1 MIFYYF
7 LALLA
12 AFCWSI
18 SSLISADITRILG
31 GIGFNRLRL
40 IFVSFMLLIYAS
52 LQNSW
57 NTINIEYL
65 NIIIVSGVIGVF
77 LGDTLLFM
85 AMQRIGPRRNNIL
98 FSLAAPFTV
107 ILNIVALQ
115 KTMSFIDITGCI
127 LVFIGVV
134 VAISYGNS
142 RKNNDHRW
150 ELIEG
155 SIRIGILFGILA
167 ALCQAIGIIM
177 MKPILNKGADP
188 IASAAIRTTI
198 SAFLLSFTYISKSN
212 LMTGTSNNFTPN
224 IIIKTAISG
233 FLGMALGMSLLLI
246 ALKNGDAG
254 IVATLSST
262 SPIMILFLLWV
273 LTKKI
278 PSLGSWIGTVIAITG
293 TGLIFIS

>member
-12 AFCWSI
+12 AFSWSI

-40 IFVSFMLLIYAS
+40 IFVSIMLISYVTF
-52 LQNSW
+52 QKTW
-57 NTINIEYL
+57 DTINIEYL
-65 NIIIVSGVIGVF
+65 NVIIVSGVIGIFV
-77 LGDTLLFM
+77 GDTLLFM
-85 AMQRIGPRRNNIL
+85 ALKRIGPRRNNIL

-107 ILNIVALQ
+107 ILNILALQ
-115 KTMSFIDITGCI
+115 QKMSLIEITGCI

-142 RKNNDHRW
+142 KNNNHRW

-155 SIRIGILFGILA
+155 SIKIGILFGILA
-167 ALCQAIGIIM
+167 ALCQSIGLIM
-177 MKPILNKGADP
+177 MKPILDQGADP
-188 IASAAIRTTI
+188 IASAAIRCTI
-198 SAFLLSFTYISKSN
+198 SALLLSLTYISKSN
-212 LMTGTSNNFTPN
+212 LIGSNINFTTST
-224 IIIKTAISG
+224 ILKTIISG

-246 ALKNGDAG
+246 ALQKADAG

-262 SPIMILFLLWV
+262 SPIMILFLLWII
-273 LTKKI
+273 TKKI
-278 PSLGSWIGTVIAITG
+278 PSIGAWIGTIIVIIG
-293 TGLIFIS
+293 TGLIFIN

>member
-12 AFCWSI
+12 AFSWSI

-40 IFVSFMLLIYAS
+40 IFVSIMLLSYATF
-52 LQNSW
+52 QKTW
-57 NTINIEYL
+57 DTINIEYL
-65 NIIIVSGVIGVF
+65 NVIIVSGVIGIF

-85 AMQRIGPRRNNIL
+85 ALKRIGPRRNNIL

-107 ILNIVALQ
+107 ILNILALQ
-115 KTMSFIDITGCI
+115 QKMSLIEITGCI

-142 RKNNDHRW
+142 KNNNHRW

-155 SIRIGILFGILA
+155 SIKIGILFGILA
-167 ALCQAIGIIM
+167 ALCQSIGLIM
-177 MKPILNKGADP
+177 MKPILDQGADP
-188 IASAAIRTTI
+188 IASAAIRCTI
-198 SAFLLSFTYISKSN
+198 SALLLSLTYISKSN
-212 LMTGTSNNFTPN
+212 LIGSNINFTTST
-224 IIIKTAISG
+224 ILKTIISG

-246 ALKNGDAG
+246 ALQKADAG

-262 SPIMILFLLWV
+262 SPIMILFLLWII
-273 LTKKI
+273 TKKI
-278 PSLGSWIGTVIAITG
+278 PSIGAWLGTIIAIIG
-293 TGLIFIS
+293 TGLIFIN

>member
-12 AFCWSI
+12 AFSWSI
-18 SSLISADITRILG
+18 SSLISVDITRILG

-40 IFVSFMLLIYAS
+40 IFVSIMLLSYATF
-52 LQNSW
+52 QKTW
-57 NTINIEYL
+57 DTINIEYL
-65 NIIIVSGVIGVF
+65 NVIIVSGVIGIF

-85 AMQRIGPRRNNIL
+85 ALKRIGPRRNNII

-107 ILNIVALQ
+107 ILNILALQ
-115 KTMSFIDITGCI
+115 QKMSLIEITGCI

-142 RKNNDHRW
+142 KNNNHRW

-155 SIRIGILFGILA
+155 SIKIGILFGILA
-167 ALCQAIGIIM
+167 ALCQSIGLIM
-177 MKPILNKGADP
+177 MKPILDQGADP
-188 IASAAIRTTI
+188 IASAAIRCTI
-198 SAFLLSFTYISKSN
+198 SALLLSLTYISKSN
-212 LMTGTSNNFTPN
+212 LIGSNINFTAST
-224 IIIKTAISG
+224 ILKTIISG

-246 ALKNGDAG
+246 ALQKADAG

-262 SPIMILFLLWV
+262 SPIMILFLLWII
-273 LTKKI
+273 TKKI
-278 PSLGSWIGTVIAITG
+278 PSIGAWIGTIIAIIG
-293 TGLIFIS
+293 TGLIFIN

>member
-12 AFCWSI
+12 AFSWSI

-40 IFVSFMLLIYAS
+40 IFVSIMLLSYATF
-52 LQNSW
+52 QKTW
-57 NTINIEYL
+57 DTINIEYL
-65 NIIIVSGVIGVF
+65 NVIIVSGVIGIF
-77 LGDTLLFM
+77 LGDTLLFI
-85 AMQRIGPRRNNIL
+85 ALKRIGPRRNNIL

-107 ILNIVALQ
+107 ILNILALQ
-115 KTMSFIDITGCI
+115 QKMSLIEITGCI

-142 RKNNDHRW
+142 KNNNHRW

-155 SIRIGILFGILA
+155 SIKIGILFGILA
-167 ALCQAIGIIM
+167 ALCQSIGLIM
-177 MKPILNKGADP
+177 MKPILDQGADP
-188 IASAAIRTTI
+188 IASAAIRCTI
-198 SAFLLSFTYISKSN
+198 SALLLSLTYISKSN
-212 LMTGTSNNFTPN
+212 LIGSNINFTTST
-224 IIIKTAISG
+224 ILKTIISG

-246 ALKNGDAG
+246 ALQKADAG

-262 SPIMILFLLWV
+262 SSIMLLFLLWII
-273 LTKKI
+273 TKKI
-278 PSLGSWIGTVIAITG
+278 PSIGAWIGTIIAIIG
-293 TGLIFIS
+293 TCLIFIN

>member
-12 AFCWSI
+12 AFSWSI

-40 IFVSFMLLIYAS
+40 IFVSIMLLSYATF
-52 LQNSW
+52 QKTW
-57 NTINIEYL
+57 DTINIEYL
-65 NIIIVSGVIGVF
+65 NVIIISGVIGIF

-85 AMQRIGPRRNNIL
+85 ALKRIGPRRNNIL

-107 ILNIVALQ
+107 ILNILALQ
-115 KTMSFIDITGCI
+115 QKMSLIEITGCI

-142 RKNNDHRW
+142 KNNNHRW

-155 SIRIGILFGILA
+155 SIKIGILFGILA
-167 ALCQAIGIIM
+167 ALCQSIGLIM
-177 MKPILNKGADP
+177 MKPILDQGADP
-188 IASAAIRTTI
+188 IASAAIRCTI
-198 SAFLLSFTYISKSN
+198 SALLLSLTYISKSN
-212 LMTGTSNNFTPN
+212 LIGSNINFTTS
-224 IIIKTAISG
+224 IILKTIISG

-246 ALKNGDAG
+246 ALQKADAG

-262 SPIMILFLLWV
+262 SPIMILFLLWII
-273 LTKKI
+273 TKKI
-278 PSLGSWIGTVIAITG
+278 PSIGAWIGTIIAIIG
-293 TGLIFIS
+293 TSLIFIN

>member
-12 AFCWSI
+12 AFSWSI

-40 IFVSFMLLIYAS
+40 IFVSIMLLSYATF
-52 LQNSW
+52 QKTW
-57 NTINIEYL
+57 DTINIEYL
-65 NIIIVSGVIGVF
+65 NVIIVSGVIGIF

-85 AMQRIGPRRNNIL
+85 ALKRIGPRRNNIL

-107 ILNIVALQ
+107 ILNILALQ
-115 KTMSFIDITGCI
+115 QKMSLIEITGCV

-142 RKNNDHRW
+142 KNNNHRW

-155 SIRIGILFGILA
+155 SIKIGILFGILA
-167 ALCQAIGIIM
+167 ALCQSIGLIM
-177 MKPILNKGADP
+177 MKPILDQGADP
-188 IASAAIRTTI
+188 IASAAIRCTI
-198 SAFLLSFTYISKSN
+198 SALLLSLTYISKSN
-212 LMTGTSNNFTPN
+212 LIGNNINFTAST
-224 IIIKTAISG
+224 ILKTIISG

-246 ALKNGDAG
+246 ALQKADAG

-262 SPIMILFLLWV
+262 SPIMILFLLWII
-273 LTKKI
+273 TKKI
-278 PSLGSWIGTVIAITG
+278 PSIGAWIGTIIAIIG
-293 TGLIFIS
+293 TGLIFIN

>member
-12 AFCWSI
+12 AFSWSI

-40 IFVSFMLLIYAS
+40 IFVSIMLLSYATF
-52 LQNSW
+52 QKTW
-57 NTINIEYL
+57 DTINIEYL
-65 NIIIVSGVIGVF
+65 NVIIVSGVIGIF

-85 AMQRIGPRRNNIL
+85 ALKRIGPRRNNIL

-107 ILNIVALQ
+107 ILNILVLQ
-115 KTMSFIDITGCI
+115 QKMSLIEITGCI

-142 RKNNDHRW
+142 KNNNHRW

-155 SIRIGILFGILA
+155 SIKIGILFGILA
-167 ALCQAIGIIM
+167 ALCQSIGLIM
-177 MKPILNKGADP
+177 MKPILDQGADP
-188 IASAAIRTTI
+188 IASAAIRCTI
-198 SAFLLSFTYISKSN
+198 SALLLSLTYISKSN
-212 LMTGTSNNFTPN
+212 LIGSNINFTTST
-224 IIIKTAISG
+224 ILKTIISG

-246 ALKNGDAG
+246 ALQKADAG

-262 SPIMILFLLWV
+262 SPIMILFLLWII
-273 LTKKI
+273 TKKI
-278 PSLGSWIGTVIAITG
+278 PSIGAWIGTIIAIIG
-293 TGLIFIS
+293 TCLIFIN

>member
-12 AFCWSI
+12 AFSWSI

-40 IFVSFMLLIYAS
+40 IFVSIMLLSYATF
-52 LQNSW
+52 QKTW
-57 NTINIEYL
+57 DTINIEYL
-65 NIIIVSGVIGVF
+65 NVIIVSGVIGIF

-85 AMQRIGPRRNNIL
+85 ALKRIGPRRNNIL

-107 ILNIVALQ
+107 ILNILVLQ
-115 KTMSFIDITGCI
+115 QKMSLIEITGCI

-142 RKNNDHRW
+142 KNNNHRW

-155 SIRIGILFGILA
+155 SIKIGILFGILA
-167 ALCQAIGIIM
+167 ALCQSIGLIM
-177 MKPILNKGADP
+177 MKPILDQGADP
-188 IASAAIRTTI
+188 IASAAIRCTI
-198 SAFLLSFTYISKSN
+198 SALLLSLTYISKSN
-212 LMTGTSNNFTPN
+212 LIGSNINFTTST
-224 IIIKTAISG
+224 ILKTIISG

-246 ALKNGDAG
+246 ALQKADAG

-262 SPIMILFLLWV
+262 SPIMILFLLWII
-273 LTKKI
+273 TKKI
-278 PSLGSWIGTVIAITG
+278 PSIGAWIGTIIAIIG
-293 TGLIFIS
+293 TGLIFIN

>member
-12 AFCWSI
+12 AFSWSI

-40 IFVSFMLLIYAS
+40 IFVSIMLLSYVTF
-52 LQNSW
+52 QKTW
-57 NTINIEYL
+57 DTINIEYL
-65 NIIIVSGVIGVF
+65 NVIIVSGVIGIF

-85 AMQRIGPRRNNIL
+85 ALKRIGPRRNNIL

-107 ILNIVALQ
+107 ILNILALQ
-115 KTMSFIDITGCI
+115 QKMSLIEISGCI

-142 RKNNDHRW
+142 KNNNHRW

-155 SIRIGILFGILA
+155 SIKIGILFGILA
-167 ALCQAIGIIM
+167 ALCQSIGLIM
-177 MKPILNKGADP
+177 MKPILDQGADP
-188 IASAAIRTTI
+188 IASAAIRCTI
-198 SAFLLSFTYISKSN
+198 SALLLSLTYFSKSN
-212 LMTGTSNNFTPN
+212 FISNNINYTTST
-224 IIIKTAISG
+224 ILKTIISG

-246 ALKNGDAG
+246 ALQKADAG

-262 SPIMILFLLWV
+262 SPIMILFLLWI

-278 PSLGSWIGTVIAITG
+278 PSIGAWLGTIIAIIG
-293 TGLIFIS
+293 TGLIFIN

>member
-12 AFCWSI
+12 AFSWSI

-40 IFVSFMLLIYAS
+40 IFVSIMLLSYATF
-52 LQNSW
+52 QKTW
-57 NTINIEYL
+57 DTINIEYL
-65 NIIIVSGVIGVF
+65 NVIIVSGVIGIF

-85 AMQRIGPRRNNIL
+85 ALKRIGPRRNNIL

-107 ILNIVALQ
+107 ILNILALQ
-115 KTMSFIDITGCI
+115 QKMSLIEITGCI

-142 RKNNDHRW
+142 KNNNHRW

-155 SIRIGILFGILA
+155 SIKIGILFGILA
-167 ALCQAIGIIM
+167 ALCQSIGLIM
-177 MKPILNKGADP
+177 MKPILDQGADP
-188 IASAAIRTTI
+188 IASAAIRCTI
-198 SAFLLSFTYISKSN
+198 SALLLSLTYISKSN
-212 LMTGTSNNFTPN
+212 LIGSNINFTTST
-224 IIIKTAISG
+224 ILKTIISG

-246 ALKNGDAG
+246 ALQKGDAG
-254 IVATLSST
+254 IIATLSST
-262 SPIMILFLLWV
+262 SPIMILFLIWII
-273 LTKKI
+273 TKNI
-278 PSLGSWIGTVIAITG
+278 PTFGAWIGTLSAIGG
-293 TGLIFIS
+293 TALIFIN

>member
-12 AFCWSI
+12 AFSWSI

-40 IFVSFMLLIYAS
+40 IFVSIMLLSYATF
-52 LQNSW
+52 QKTW
-57 NTINIEYL
+57 DTINIEYL
-65 NIIIVSGVIGVF
+65 NVIIVSGVIGIF

-85 AMQRIGPRRNNIL
+85 ALKRIGPRRNNIL

-107 ILNIVALQ
+107 ILNILALQ
-115 KTMSFIDITGCI
+115 QKMSLIEITGCI

-142 RKNNDHRW
+142 KNNNHRW

-155 SIRIGILFGILA
+155 SIKIGILFGILA
-167 ALCQAIGIIM
+167 ALCQSIGLIM
-177 MKPILNKGADP
+177 MKPILDQGADP
-188 IASAAIRTTI
+188 IASAAIRCTI
-198 SAFLLSFTYISKSN
+198 SALLLSLTYISKSN
-212 LMTGTSNNFTPN
+212 LIGSNINFTTST
-224 IIIKTAISG
+224 ILKTIISG

-246 ALKNGDAG
+246 ALQKADAG

-262 SPIMILFLLWV
+262 SPIMILFLLWII
-273 LTKKI
+273 TKKI
-278 PSLGSWIGTVIAITG
+278 PSVGAWIGTIIAIIG
-293 TGLIFIS
+293 TGLIFIN

>member
-12 AFCWSI
+12 AFSWSI

-40 IFVSFMLLIYAS
+40 IFVSIMLLSYATF
-52 LQNSW
+52 QKTW
-57 NTINIEYL
+57 DTINIEYL
-65 NIIIVSGVIGVF
+65 NVIIVSGVIGIF

-85 AMQRIGPRRNNIL
+85 ALKRIGPRRNNIL

-107 ILNIVALQ
+107 ILNILALQ
-115 KTMSFIDITGCI
+115 QKMSLIEITGCI

-142 RKNNDHRW
+142 KNNNHRW

-155 SIRIGILFGILA
+155 SIKIGILFGILA
-167 ALCQAIGIIM
+167 ALCQSIGLIM
-177 MKPILNKGADP
+177 MKPILDQGADP
-188 IASAAIRTTI
+188 IASAAIRCTI
-198 SAFLLSFTYISKSN
+198 SALLLSLTYISKSN
-212 LMTGTSNNFTPN
+212 LIGSNINFTTS
-224 IIIKTAISG
+224 IILKTIISG

-246 ALKNGDAG
+246 ALQKADAG

-262 SPIMILFLLWV
+262 SPIMILFLLWII
-273 LTKKI
+273 TKKI
-278 PSLGSWIGTVIAITG
+278 PSIGAWIGTIIAIIG
-293 TGLIFIS
+293 TGLIFVN

>member
-12 AFCWSI
+12 AFSWSI

-40 IFVSFMLLIYAS
+40 IFVSIMLLSYATF
-52 LQNSW
+52 QKNW
-57 NTINIEYL
+57 DTINIEYL
-65 NIIIVSGVIGVF
+65 NVIIISGVIGIF

-85 AMQRIGPRRNNIL
+85 ALKRIGPRRNNIL

-107 ILNIVALQ
+107 ILNILALQ
-115 KTMSFIDITGCI
+115 QKMSLIEITGCI

-142 RKNNDHRW
+142 KNNIHRW

-155 SIRIGILFGILA
+155 SIKIGILFGILA
-167 ALCQAIGIIM
+167 ALCQSIGLIM
-177 MKPILNKGADP
+177 MKPILDQGADP
-188 IASAAIRTTI
+188 IASAAIRCTI
-198 SAFLLSFTYISKSN
+198 SALLLSLTYISKSN
-212 LMTGTSNNFTPN
+212 FIGSNINFTTST
-224 IIIKTAISG
+224 ILKTIISG

-246 ALKNGDAG
+246 ALQKADAG

-262 SPIMILFLLWV
+262 SPIMILFLLWII
-273 LTKKI
+273 TKKI
-278 PSLGSWIGTVIAITG
+278 PSIGAWIGTIIAIIG
-293 TGLIFIS
+293 TSLIFIN